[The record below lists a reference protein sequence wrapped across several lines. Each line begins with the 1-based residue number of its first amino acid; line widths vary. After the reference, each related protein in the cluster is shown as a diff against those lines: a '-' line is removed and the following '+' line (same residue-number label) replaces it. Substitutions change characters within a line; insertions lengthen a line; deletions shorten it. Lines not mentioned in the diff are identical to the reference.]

1 MVYTNLKNSFG
12 GNMERVL
19 KKDNGLNFENLKKT
33 ITRLGTEFSK
43 GILVPVFTLPIV
55 GMLLAVGVLLT
66 NPSIPMSK
74 IGWINNFGIL
84 TKDSLLSIF
93 INLSPVFAVGIASGM
108 AKRKKGDAGLSG
120 IILFFIF
127 LYAMNSFMKINNLLI
142 TGDLRGSGQSL
153 ILGVQVLDMG
163 VFLGIILGLVTSYLH
178 NKFVE
183 KEFDGAMRLYGSSN
197 LALLIGIPVVIMLS
211 IFFTYTW
218 PIIQVFIAKMTNTI
232 VSTGVFGV
240 GIYGFL
246 ERVLIPTGLHH
257 LLWVPV
263 ELSSISGTGVVDGQY
278 LEGVRNIAMAELSSS
293 TVDRLGPGAVYL
305 TKAMSKMFG
314 LVGAALAMYKCSN
327 SDLKEKTKGILIPA
341 VGAAV
346 LAGVTEPLEFSFLF
360 TAPLLFIVHAI
371 LAGLGM
377 AVAAL
382 LDLRVIAV
390 SGGIEFL
397 AMMLPAGSK
406 GDTFKFILLGLV
418 QIGLYFGIFTLLIK
432 KFNLKTPGREGED
445 VKLYTKQNY
454 KEKQSE
460 TSIKT
465 NSDKAKNI
473 VLGLGGSE
481 NIKSVTNCYSRL
493 RVQVANLNSI
503 DKSILNTT
511 GCSGIV
517 KNSEGVQIIYGLS
530 VQKIKKE
537 VCKELNI
544 KDEE

>member
-1 MVYTNLKNSFG
+1 MDK
-12 GNMERVL
+12 VL
-19 KKDNGLNFENLKKT
+19 KKDNGSNLEKLKKT
-33 ITRLGTEFSK
+33 VTRLGTEFSK

-55 GMLLAVGVLLT
+55 GMLLALGVLLT
-66 NPSIPMSK
+66 NPSIPFSK
-74 IGWINNFGIL
+74 IQWLNNFGIL

-93 INLSPVFAVGIASGM
+93 INLAPIFAVGIASGM
-108 AKRKKGDAGLSG
+108 AKRKKGDAGLSA

-127 LYAMNSFMKINNLLI
+127 LYSMNSFMKIKGFLVSGN
-142 TGDLRGSGQSL
+142 LRGTGQSL
-153 ILGVQVLDMG
+153 VLGVQVLDMG
-163 VFLGIILGLVTSYLH
+163 VFLGIILGLVTAYLH
-178 NKFVE
+178 NKFVD
-183 KEFDGAMRLYGSSN
+183 KEFEGAMRLYGSSN
-197 LALLIGIPVVIMLS
+197 LALLVGIPIVILLS

-218 PIIQVFIAKMTNTI
+218 PIIQIFISKTTSTI

-263 ELSSISGTGVVDGQY
+263 ELSSISGTGIVDGKY

-314 LVGAALAMYKCSN
+314 LVGAALAMYKCAN

-346 LAGVTEPLEFSFLF
+346 FAGVTEPLEFSFLF
-360 TAPLLFIVHAI
+360 TAPILFVVHAI

-377 AVAAL
+377 AVSAI
-382 LDLRVIAV
+382 LDIRVVAV

-397 AMMLPAGSK
+397 AMMLPAGAK
-406 GDTFKFILLGLV
+406 GDTFKFILLGFA
-418 QIGLYFGIFTLLIK
+418 QIALYYVIFKFLIEK
-432 KFNLKTPGREGED
+432 LNLKTPGRESGE
-445 VKLYTKQNY
+445 VKLYSKADYREKN
-454 KEKQSE
+454 KERDIS
-460 TSIKT
+460 
-465 NSDKAKNI
+465 NDKIKNI
-473 VLGLGGSE
+473 ILGLGGSE
-481 NIKSVTNCYSRL
+481 NIKTLTNCYSRL
-493 RVQVANLNSI
+493 RVQVNDLEKIDDKLLNI
-503 DKSILNTT
+503 T
-511 GCSGIV
+511 GCNGIV
-517 KNSEGVQIIYGLS
+517 KNSEGIQIIYGLS

-537 VCKELNI
+537 VCKELNL

>member
-1 MVYTNLKNSFG
+1 MDK
-12 GNMERVL
+12 VL
-19 KKDNGLNFENLKKT
+19 KKDCGLNFEKLKKT

-55 GMLLAVGVLLT
+55 GMLLAFGVLLT
-66 NPSIPMSK
+66 NPSIPFSK
-74 IGWINNFGIL
+74 IQWLNNFGVL

-93 INLSPVFAVGIASGM
+93 INLSPIFAVGIASGM

-127 LYAMNSFMKINNLLI
+127 LYSMNSFMKIKGFLI
-142 TGDLRGSGQSL
+142 TGDLRGTGQSL
-153 ILGVQVLDMG
+153 VLGVQVLDMG

-178 NKFVE
+178 NKFVD
-183 KEFDGAMRLYGSSN
+183 KEFEGAMRLYGSSN
-197 LALLIGIPVVIMLS
+197 LALLIGIPIVISLS

-218 PIIQVFIAKMTNTI
+218 PVIQIFIAKMTNTI

-246 ERVLIPTGLHH
+246 ERILIPTGLHH

-263 ELSSISGTGVVDGQY
+263 ELSAISGTGVVDGQY

-293 TVDRLGPGAVYL
+293 TINRLGPGAVYL

-314 LVGAALAMYKCSN
+314 LVGAA
-327 SDLKEKTKGILIPA
+327 
-341 VGAAV
+341 VF
-346 LAGVTEPLEFSFLF
+346 AGVTEPLEFSFLF
-360 TAPLLFIVHAI
+360 TAPILFVVHAI
-371 LAGLGM
+371 LAGIGM

-397 AMMLPAGSK
+397 AMMLPAGVK
-406 GDTFKFILLGLV
+406 GDTLKFILLGFA
-418 QIGLYFGIFTLLIK
+418 QIALYYVIFKFLIEK
-432 KFNLKTPGREGED
+432 LNLKTPGRESGE
-445 VKLYTKQNY
+445 VKLYSKEDY
-454 KEKQSE
+454 KEKNKESE
-460 TSIKT
+460 K
-465 NSDKAKNI
+465 SDKIKNI
-473 VLGLGGSE
+473 ILGLGSSE
-481 NIKSVTNCYSRL
+481 NIKTITNCYSRL
-493 RVQVANLNSI
+493 RVQVKDLEKIDENL
-503 DKSILNTT
+503 LNTT